1 MKFIPCLIIGADLE
15 TYFYTLR
22 DAFTKDQRGCCKG
35 NKDTER
41 VVSKTE
47 RVFSS
52 TGIDPAHEPNII
64 LSFFIRMPKF

>member
-35 NKDTER
+35 NKDRESCFKDR
-41 VVSKTE
+41 E
-47 RVFSS
+47 GFL
-52 TGIDPAHEPNII
+52 IDWDR
-64 LSFFIRMPKF
+64 SCT